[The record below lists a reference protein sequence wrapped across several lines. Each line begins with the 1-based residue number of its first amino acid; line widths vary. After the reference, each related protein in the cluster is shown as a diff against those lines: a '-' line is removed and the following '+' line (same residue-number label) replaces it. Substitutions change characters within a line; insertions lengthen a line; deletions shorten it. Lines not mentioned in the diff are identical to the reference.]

1 MANKDD
7 IGIRGGRILDPGRGV
22 DLVGD
27 VLIREGRIA
36 AVGPDV
42 AAEAERVVDARGLI
56 VCPGLVDIHCH
67 LREPGF
73 EHKETIETGTR
84 AAARGGFTT
93 VCCMANTEPP
103 IDSRASVEHILRTA
117 AAQGVVRVLPIG
129 CITRGRQGKELAEM
143 GDMAEAGAV
152 GFSDDGSPVVD
163 SALMRHALEYVSA
176 FGLPVIEHSEEL
188 SLSHEGVM
196 HEGWVSNR
204 LGLRGIP
211 AAAEET
217 AIARNIAL
225 AELTGAHLH
234 VAHVSTTESVELI
247 RRAKARGV
255 QVTAEVTPHHLT
267 LTDEAVMLA
276 APVLSEVEGTESP
289 GGLAYDTNAKVNPPL
304 RPRADVDACI
314 AGLADGTID
323 AIATDHAPH
332 AIEDKLCE
340 FDFAAFGISGFE
352 TALALC
358 LSLSPDARGRPPSA
372 EANPPLAGVHEG
384 KLDLST
390 VIYKLTAGPVRALGL
405 ERFAPG
411 LGSLAEGAPG
421 DVLVFDPQAEW
432 VVEPERFVSKGK
444 NTPLAGRRLKGRVVA
459 TVYGGQPVFIEE
471 GVMASHGG

>member
-1 MANKDD
+1 MNDSL
-7 IGIRGGRILDPGRGV
+7 GIRGGRILDPGCGV

-27 VLIREGRIA
+27 VLIREGRVA
-36 AVGPDV
+36 AIGPDV
-42 AAEAERVVDARGLI
+42 ATEAEHIVDASGLI

-73 EHKETIETGTR
+73 EHKETMETGTR

-93 VCCMANTEPP
+93 VCSMANTEPA
-103 IDSRASVEHILRTA
+103 IDSRAGVEYILRTA
-117 AAQGVVRVLPIG
+117 AAQGAVRVLPIG
-129 CITRGRQGKELAEM
+129 CISRGRQGKELAEM
-143 GDMAEAGAV
+143 GDLAGAGAV
-152 GFSDDGSPVVD
+152 GFSDDGSPVAD
-163 SALMRHALEYVSA
+163 AALMRHALEYSTA
-176 FGLPVIEHSEEL
+176 FGLPVIEHCEDL
-188 SLSHEGVM
+188 SVSHEGVM

-211 AAAEET
+211 AAAEEA
-217 AIARNIAL
+217 AIARNIGL

-234 VAHVSTTESVELI
+234 VAHVSTRESVELI

-255 QVTAEVTPHHLT
+255 QVTAEVAPHHLA

-276 APVLSEVEGTESP
+276 ATESP

-304 RPRADVDACI
+304 RPRPDVDACI
-314 AGLADGTID
+314 EGLADGTID

-358 LSLSPDARGRPPSA
+358 LSL
-372 EANPPLAGVHEG
+372 VHEG

-405 ERFAPG
+405 ERFVPG

-421 DVLVFDPQAEW
+421 DVLVFDPEAEW

-444 NTPLAGRRLKGRVVA
+444 NTPLAGRTLKGRVVA
-459 TVYGGQPVFIEE
+459 TVCGGRAVFMEE
-471 GVMASHGG
+471 GVAVSHGR

>member
-1 MANKDD
+1 MMASKDS
-7 IGIRGGRILDPGRGV
+7 IGIRGGRILDPGSGV

-42 AAEAERVVDARGLI
+42 GAEAEHIVDASGLI

-67 LREPGF
+67 LRDPGF
-73 EHKETIETGTR
+73 EHKETMETGTR

-93 VCCMANTEPP
+93 VCSMANTEPP
-103 IDSRASVEHILRTA
+103 IDSRAGVEYILRTA
-117 AAQGVVRVLPIG
+117 AAQAMVRVLPIA
-129 CITRGRQGKELAEM
+129 CISRGRQGKELAEM
-143 GDMAEAGAV
+143 GDLAEAGAV
-152 GFSDDGSPVVD
+152 GFSDDGSPVAD
-163 SALMRHALEYVSA
+163 ASLMRHALEYSSA
-176 FGLPVIEHSEEL
+176 FALPVIEHCEEL
-188 SLSHEGVM
+188 SVSHEGVM

-211 AAAEET
+211 AAGEEV
-217 AIARNIAL
+217 AVARNIAL
-225 AELTGAHLH
+225 AELSGAHLH
-234 VAHVSTTESVELI
+234 VAHVSTAGSVELI
-247 RRAKARGV
+247 RGAKARGV
-255 QVTAEVTPHHLT
+255 HVTAEVMPHHLT

-276 APVLSEVEGTESP
+276 AVESP

-304 RPRADVDACI
+304 RPRPDVDACI

-358 LSLSPDARGRPPSA
+358 LSL
-372 EANPPLAGVHEG
+372 VHEG

-390 VIYKLTAGPVRALGL
+390 VIYKLTAGPVQALGL
-405 ERFAPG
+405 ERSVPG

-421 DVLVFDPQAEW
+421 DVLVFDPEAEW
-432 VVEPERFVSKGK
+432 IVDPERFVSKGK

-459 TVYGGQPVFIEE
+459 TVYGGRPVFIEE
-471 GVMASHGG
+471 GVAAR

>member
-1 MANKDD
+1 MANKDS

-22 DLVGD
+22 EVEGD

-42 AAEAERVVDARGLI
+42 AAEGERIVDARGLI

-103 IDSRASVEHILRTA
+103 IDSRAGVEFILRTA
-117 AAQGVVRVLPIG
+117 AAQGMVRVLPIG

-176 FGLPVIEHSEEL
+176 FGLPIIEHSEEL

-211 AAAEET
+211 AAAEEA

-234 VAHVSTTESVELI
+234 VAHVSTRESVELI

-255 QVTAEVTPHHLT
+255 QVTAEVMPHHLA

-276 APVLSEVEGTESP
+276 APVLSEVEGVESP

-358 LSLSPDARGRPPSA
+358 LSL
-372 EANPPLAGVHEG
+372 VHEG

-390 VIYKLTAGPVRALGL
+390 IIYKLTAGPVQALGL
-405 ERFAPG
+405 ERFVPG
-411 LGSLAEGAPG
+411 LGSLAEDAPG
-421 DVLVFDPQAEW
+421 DVLVFDPEAEW
-432 VVEPERFVSKGK
+432 VVDPERFVSKGK

-459 TVYGGQPVFIEE
+459 TVYAGRPVFIEE
-471 GVMASHGG
+471 GVTTSHG

>member
-1 MANKDD
+1 MANKDS

-27 VLIREGRIA
+27 VLMREGRIA

-42 AAEAERVVDARGLI
+42 AAEAERVVDASGLI
-56 VCPGLVDIHCH
+56 VCPGLIDIHCH

-103 IDSRASVEHILRTA
+103 IDSRAGVEFILRTA
-117 AAQGVVRVLPIG
+117 TAQGVVRVLPIG

-176 FGLPVIEHSEEL
+176 FGLPIIEHSEEL

-234 VAHVSTTESVELI
+234 GAHVSTGESVDLI
-247 RRAKARGV
+247 RRAKQRGV
-255 QVTAEVTPHHLT
+255 RVTAEVMPHHLT

-276 APVLSEVEGTESP
+276 ASVLSEVEGVESP

-358 LSLSPDARGRPPSA
+358 LSL
-372 EANPPLAGVHEG
+372 VHEG
-384 KLDLST
+384 KVDLST
-390 VIYKLTAGPVRALGL
+390 LIYKLTAGPVQTLGL
-405 ERFAPG
+405 ERFVPG

-421 DVLVFDPQAEW
+421 DVLVFDPEAEW
-432 VVEPERFVSKGK
+432 VVEPERFASKGK
-444 NTPLAGRRLKGRVVA
+444 NTPLAGRTLKGRVVA
-459 TVYGGQPVFIEE
+459 TMYGGRPVFVEE
-471 GVMASHGG
+471 GVALA

>member
-1 MANKDD
+1 LSKSEPL
-7 IGIRGGRILDPGRGV
+7 GIRGGRILDPGRGV

-36 AVGPDV
+36 AVGPGV
-42 AAEAERVVDARGLI
+42 AAEAEHTIDARGLI

-73 EHKETIETGTR
+73 EHKETIDTGTR
-84 AAARGGFTT
+84 AAAHGGFTT

-103 IDSRASVEHILRTA
+103 TDSRASVEYILRTA
-117 AAQGVVRVLPIG
+117 GAQGAVRVLPIG

-143 GDMAEAGAV
+143 GDLAEAGAV
-152 GFSDDGSPVVD
+152 GFSDDGSPVAD
-163 SALMRHALEYVSA
+163 AALMRHALEYSSA
-176 FGLPVIEHSEEL
+176 FDLAVIEHCEET
-188 SLSHEGVM
+188 SVSHEGVM

-217 AIARNIAL
+217 AVARNIAL

-234 VAHVSTTESVELI
+234 VAHVSTAGSVELI
-247 RRAKARGV
+247 RRAKERGV
-255 QVTAEVTPHHLT
+255 HVTAEVTPHHLA

-276 APVLSEVEGTESP
+276 ATESP

-314 AGLADGTID
+314 EGLADGTID

-340 FDFAAFGISGFE
+340 FDFAAFGISGLE

-358 LSLSPDARGRPPSA
+358 LSLVHAVGAVREPSLQLPVLI
-372 EANPPLAGVHEG
+372 ER
-384 KLDLST
+384 
-390 VIYKLTAGPVRALGL
+390 LTAGPVQALGL
-405 ERFAPG
+405 ARTVPG

-421 DVLVFDPQAEW
+421 DVLVFDPAAEW
-432 VVEPERFVSKGK
+432 VVDPERFVSKGK
-444 NTPLAGRRLKGRVVA
+444 NTPLAGRTLKGRVVA
-459 TVYGGQPVFIEE
+459 TLYGGKVVFIEE
-471 GVMASHGG
+471 GAAIGHGG

>member
-1 MANKDD
+1 MNDFL
-7 IGIRGGRILDPGRGV
+7 GIRGGRILDPGRGV

-42 AAEAERVVDARGLI
+42 AAEAERVIDARGLI

-73 EHKETIETGTR
+73 EHKETIDTGTH
-84 AAARGGFTT
+84 AAAHGGFTT

-103 IDSRASVEHILRTA
+103 IDSRASVEYILRTA
-117 AAQGVVRVLPIG
+117 DAQGVVRVLPIG

-143 GDMAEAGAV
+143 GDLAEAGVV
-152 GFSDDGSPVVD
+152 GLSDDGSPVAD
-163 SALMRHALEYVSA
+163 ASLMRHALEYASA
-176 FGLPVIEHSEEL
+176 FDLAVIEHCEEL
-188 SLSHEGVM
+188 SISHEGVM

-211 AAAEET
+211 AAAED
-217 AIARNIAL
+217 AAVARNIDL
-225 AELTGAHLH
+225 AEFAPAHLH
-234 VAHVSTTESVELI
+234 VAHVSTRESVELI
-247 RRAKARGV
+247 RRAKERGV

-267 LTDEAVMLA
+267 LTDETVMLA
-276 APVLSEVEGTESP
+276 AIESP
-289 GGLAYDTNAKVNPPL
+289 GGLAYDTNAKVSPPL

-352 TALALC
+352 TALASC
-358 LSLSPDARGRPPSA
+358 LSL
-372 EANPPLAGVHEG
+372 VQEG

-390 VIYKLTAGPVRALGL
+390 VIRKLTTGPVQALGL
-405 ERFAPG
+405 ERFVPG

-421 DVLVFDPQAEW
+421 DVLVFDPEAEW
-432 VVEPERFVSKGK
+432 VVDPERFVSKGK
-444 NTPLAGRRLKGRVVA
+444 NTPLAGRRLKGHVMA
-459 TVYGGQPVFIEE
+459 MVYGGRVILVEE
-471 GVMASHGG
+471 GVTASHG

>member
-1 MANKDD
+1 MMANKDS

-42 AAEAERVVDARGLI
+42 AADAERVVDASGLI

-103 IDSRASVEHILRTA
+103 IDSRAGVEFILRTA
-117 AAQGVVRVLPIG
+117 AAQGMVRVLPIG

-176 FGLPVIEHSEEL
+176 FGLPIIEHSEEL

-234 VAHVSTTESVELI
+234 VAHVSTRESVDLI
-247 RRAKARGV
+247 RRAKQRGV
-255 QVTAEVTPHHLT
+255 RVTAEVMPHHLA

-276 APVLSEVEGTESP
+276 APVLSEVEGVESP
-289 GGLAYDTNAKVNPPL
+289 GGLAHSTGSGLAYDTNAKVNPPL

-314 AGLADGTID
+314 AGLANGTID

-358 LSLSPDARGRPPSA
+358 LSV
-372 EANPPLAGVHEG
+372 VHEG

-390 VIYKLTAGPVRALGL
+390 VIYKLTVGPVQTLGL
-405 ERFAPG
+405 ERFVPG

-432 VVEPERFVSKGK
+432 VVEPERLVSKGK

-459 TVYGGQPVFIEE
+459 TVYGGRAVFIEE
-471 GVMASHGG
+471 GVAQQA

>member
-1 MANKDD
+1 MTVNKDS
-7 IGIRGGRILDPGRGV
+7 IGIRGGRVLDPPRGV

-42 AAEAERVVDARGLI
+42 AAGADRTIDARGLI

-67 LREPGF
+67 LRDPGF

-84 AAARGGFTT
+84 AAAHGGFTT

-103 IDSRASVEHILRTA
+103 IDSRASVEYVLRTA
-117 AAQGVVRVLPIG
+117 AAQGAVRVLPIG

-143 GDMAEAGAV
+143 GDLAEAGAV
-152 GFSDDGSPVVD
+152 GFSDDGSPVAD
-163 SALMRHALEYVSA
+163 AALMRHALEYSSA
-176 FGLPVIEHSEEL
+176 FALPVIEHSEEL
-188 SLSHEGVM
+188 SVSHEGVM

-217 AIARNIAL
+217 AVARDIAL

-234 VAHVSTTESVELI
+234 VAHVSTAGSVELV
-247 RRAKARGV
+247 RRAKERGV
-255 QVTAEVTPHHLT
+255 HVTAEVTPHHLA

-276 APVLSEVEGTESP
+276 AVESP

-314 AGLADGTID
+314 EGLADGAID

-332 AIEDKLCE
+332 ATEDKLCE

-358 LSLSPDARGRPPSA
+358 LSL
-372 EANPPLAGVHEG
+372 VHEG

-390 VIYKLTAGPVRALGL
+390 LIYKLTAGPVQALGL
-405 ERFAPG
+405 ARSVPG

-421 DVLVFDPQAEW
+421 DVLVFDPEAEW
-432 VVEPERFVSKGK
+432 LVDPERFISKGK
-444 NTPLAGRRLKGRVVA
+444 NTPLAGRTLKGRVVA
-459 TVYGGQPVFIEE
+459 TVYGGAVLTTAAE
-471 GVMASHGG
+471 VSRR

>member
-1 MANKDD
+1 MNDSL
-7 IGIRGGRILDPGRGV
+7 GIRGGRILDPGSGV

-42 AAEAERVVDARGLI
+42 AAEAERIVDARGLI

-73 EHKETIETGTR
+73 EHKETMETGTR

-103 IDSRASVEHILRTA
+103 IDSRASVEYILRTA
-117 AAQGVVRVLPIG
+117 AAQAMVRVLPIG
-129 CITRGRQGKELAEM
+129 CISRGRQGKELAEM
-143 GDMAEAGAV
+143 GDLAEAGAV
-152 GFSDDGSPVVD
+152 GFSDDGSPVAD
-163 SALMRHALEYVSA
+163 AALMRYALEYSCA
-176 FGLPVIEHSEEL
+176 FALPVIEHCEEL
-188 SLSHEGVM
+188 SISHEGVM

-211 AAAEET
+211 AAAEEA

-234 VAHVSTTESVELI
+234 VAHVSTTGSVELI
-247 RRAKARGV
+247 RGAKARGV
-255 QVTAEVTPHHLT
+255 HVTAEVAPHHLT

-276 APVLSEVEGTESP
+276 AVESP

-405 ERFAPG
+405 ARSVPG

-421 DVLVFDPQAEW
+421 DVLVFDPEAEW
-432 VVEPERFVSKGK
+432 VVEPERFASKGK
-444 NTPLAGRRLKGRVVA
+444 NTPLAGRTLKGKVVA
-459 TVYGGQPVFIEE
+459 TVYGGRPVFIEE
-471 GVMASHGG
+471 GVAASHD

>member
-1 MANKDD
+1 MSESIA
-7 IGIRGGRILDPGRGV
+7 IRGGRILDPGSGV
-22 DLVGD
+22 DQVGD
-27 VLIREGRIA
+27 VLIREGRVA

-42 AAEAERVVDARGLI
+42 ATEAEHIVDASGLI

-103 IDSRASVEHILRTA
+103 IDSRAGVEYILRTA
-117 AAQGVVRVLPIG
+117 AAKAMVRVLPIG
-129 CITRGRQGKELAEM
+129 CISRGRQGKELAEM
-143 GDMAEAGAV
+143 GDLAEAGAV
-152 GFSDDGSPVVD
+152 GFSDDGSPVAD
-163 SALMRHALEYVSA
+163 AALMRHALEYSTA
-176 FGLPVIEHSEEL
+176 FGLPVIEHCEEL
-188 SLSHEGVM
+188 SVSHEGVM

-211 AAAEET
+211 AAAEEA
-217 AIARNIAL
+217 AIARNIGL

-234 VAHVSTTESVELI
+234 VAHVSTRESVELI

-255 QVTAEVTPHHLT
+255 QVTAEVMPHHLA

-276 APVLSEVEGTESP
+276 AVESP

-304 RPRADVDACI
+304 RPRPDVDACI
-314 AGLADGTID
+314 EGLADGTID

-352 TALALC
+352 TALGLC
-358 LSLSPDARGRPPSA
+358 LSL
-372 EANPPLAGVHEG
+372 VHEG

-390 VIYKLTAGPVRALGL
+390 VIYKLTAGPVQALGL
-405 ERFAPG
+405 SRFVPG

-421 DVLVFDPQAEW
+421 DVLVFDPEAEW

-444 NTPLAGRRLKGRVVA
+444 NTPLAGRTLKGRVVA
-459 TVYGGQPVFIEE
+459 TVYGGSAVFVEE
-471 GVMASHGG
+471 GVAQQA

>member
-1 MANKDD
+1 MNNSL
-7 IGIRGGRILDPGRGV
+7 GIRGGRILDPGRGV

-42 AAEAERVVDARGLI
+42 AAEAERIVDARGLI

-84 AAARGGFTT
+84 AAAHGGFTT

-103 IDSRASVEHILRTA
+103 IDSRASVEYILRTA
-117 AAQGVVRVLPIG
+117 GTQGVVRVLPIG

-143 GDMAEAGAV
+143 GDLAEAGVV
-152 GFSDDGSPVVD
+152 GFSDDGSPVAD
-163 SALMRHALEYVSA
+163 ASLMRHALEYASA
-176 FGLPVIEHSEEL
+176 FALPIIEHCEEL
-188 SLSHEGVM
+188 SISHEGVM

-211 AAAEET
+211 AAAED
-217 AIARNIAL
+217 AAVARNIAL

-234 VAHVSTTESVELI
+234 VAHVSTRESVQLI
-247 RRAKARGV
+247 RRAKERGV
-255 QVTAEVTPHHLT
+255 HVTAEVMPHHLT

-276 APVLSEVEGTESP
+276 APVLSEVEGVESP

-314 AGLADGTID
+314 EGLADGTID

-358 LSLSPDARGRPPSA
+358 LSLVQAVGAVR
-372 EANPPLAGVHEG
+372 EPPLQLPVLIER
-384 KLDLST
+384 
-390 VIYKLTAGPVRALGL
+390 LTAGPVRALGL
-405 ERFAPG
+405 ERFVPG

-421 DVLVFDPQAEW
+421 DVLVFDPEAEW
-432 VVEPERFVSKGK
+432 VVDPERFVSKGK

-459 TVYGGQPVFIEE
+459 TVYGGRPVFVEE
-471 GVMASHGG
+471 GVRASHD

>member
-1 MANKDD
+1 MRQSEPL
-7 IGIRGGRILDPGRGV
+7 GIRSGRILDPGRGV

-42 AAEAERVVDARGLI
+42 AAEAERIVDARGLI

-103 IDSRASVEHILRTA
+103 IDSRASVEFILRTA

-143 GDMAEAGAV
+143 GDLAEAGAV
-152 GFSDDGSPVVD
+152 GFSDDGSPVAD
-163 SALMRHALEYVSA
+163 AALMRHALEYVSA
-176 FGLPVIEHSEEL
+176 FGLPIIEHCEEL

-211 AAAEET
+211 AAAEEA
-217 AIARNIAL
+217 AIARNLAL

-234 VAHVSTTESVELI
+234 VVHVSTRESVELT
-247 RRAKARGV
+247 RRAKERGI
-255 QVTAEVTPHHLT
+255 QVTAEVTPHHLA

-276 APVLSEVEGTESP
+276 APVLSEVEGVESP
-289 GGLAYDTNAKVNPPL
+289 SGLAYDTNAKVNPPL
-304 RPRADVDACI
+304 RPRADVNACI

-358 LSLSPDARGRPPSA
+358 LSL
-372 EANPPLAGVHEG
+372 VHEG

-390 VIYKLTAGPVRALGL
+390 VIYKLTAGPVQTLGL
-405 ERFAPG
+405 ERFVAG

-421 DVLVFDPQAEW
+421 DVLVFDPEAEW
-432 VVEPERFVSKGK
+432 VVEPERFASKGR
-444 NTPLAGRRLKGRVVA
+444 NTPLAGRTLKGRVVA
-459 TVYGGQPVFIEE
+459 TVCGGQPVFIEE
-471 GVMASHGG
+471 GVTTSHGG

>member
-1 MANKDD
+1 MMANKGS

-42 AAEAERVVDARGLI
+42 AAEAERIVDARGLI

-103 IDSRASVEHILRTA
+103 IDSRASVEYILRTA
-117 AAQGVVRVLPIG
+117 GSQGVVRVLPIG
-129 CITRGRQGKELAEM
+129 CISRGRQGKELAEM
-143 GDMAEAGAV
+143 GDLAEAGAV
-152 GFSDDGSPVVD
+152 GFSDDGSPVAD
-163 SALMRHALEYVSA
+163 ASLMRHALEYASA
-176 FGLPVIEHSEEL
+176 FDLAVIEHCEDL

-211 AAAEET
+211 PAAED
-217 AIARNIAL
+217 AAVARNIGL
-225 AELTGAHLH
+225 AEFAGAHLH
-234 VAHVSTTESVELI
+234 VAHVSTRESVELI
-247 RRAKARGV
+247 RRAKERGV
-255 QVTAEVTPHHLT
+255 HVTAEVMPHHLA
-267 LTDEAVMLA
+267 LTDEAVMLSA
-276 APVLSEVEGTESP
+276 VESP

-314 AGLADGTID
+314 EGLADGTID

-358 LSLSPDARGRPPSA
+358 LSVVQAV
-372 EANPPLAGVHEG
+372 EAVREPPLQLPVLIER
-384 KLDLST
+384 
-390 VIYKLTAGPVRALGL
+390 LTSGPVRALGL
-405 ERFAPG
+405 ERFVPG

-421 DVLVFDPQAEW
+421 DVLVFDPEAEW
-432 VVEPERFVSKGK
+432 VVDPERFVSKGK
-444 NTPLAGRRLKGRVVA
+444 NTPLAGRTLKGRVVA
-459 TVYGGQPVFIEE
+459 TVYGGRPVFIEE
-471 GVMASHGG
+471 GVTTSHVG

>member
-1 MANKDD
+1 MNESIA
-7 IGIRGGRILDPGRGV
+7 IRGGRILDPGSGV

-36 AVGPDV
+36 TVGPEV
-42 AAEAERVVDARGLI
+42 AAEAEHIVDASGLI

-73 EHKETIETGTR
+73 EHKETMETGTR

-103 IDSRASVEHILRTA
+103 IDSRASVEYILRTA
-117 AAQGVVRVLPIG
+117 AAQAMVRVLPIA
-129 CITRGRQGKELAEM
+129 CISRGRQGKELAEM
-143 GDMAEAGAV
+143 GDLAEAGAV
-152 GFSDDGSPVVD
+152 GFSDDGSPVAD
-163 SALMRHALEYVSA
+163 ASLMRHALEYSSA
-176 FGLPVIEHSEEL
+176 FALPVIEHCEEL
-188 SLSHEGVM
+188 SVAHEGVM

-211 AAAEET
+211 AAAEEA

-234 VAHVSTTESVELI
+234 VAHVSTAGSVELI
-247 RRAKARGV
+247 RGAKARGV
-255 QVTAEVTPHHLT
+255 HVTAEVAPHHLT

-276 APVLSEVEGTESP
+276 ALESP

-304 RPRADVDACI
+304 RPRPDVDACI

-358 LSLSPDARGRPPSA
+358 LS
-372 EANPPLAGVHEG
+372 GVHEG

-390 VIYKLTAGPVRALGL
+390 VIYKLTAGPVQALGL
-405 ERFAPG
+405 ERSVPG

-421 DVLVFDPQAEW
+421 DVLVFDPEAEW
-432 VVEPERFVSKGK
+432 VVEPEHFVSKGK
-444 NTPLAGRRLKGRVVA
+444 NTPLTGRTLKGRVVA
-459 TVYGGQPVFIEE
+459 TVYGGREVFIEE
-471 GVMASHGG
+471 GVAASHG

>member
-1 MANKDD
+1 MNDSL
-7 IGIRGGRILDPGRGV
+7 GIRGGRILDPGQGI

-27 VLIREGRIA
+27 VLIRDGRVA

-42 AAEAERVVDARGLI
+42 AAEADRVVDAAGLI

-93 VCCMANTEPP
+93 VCAMANTEPA
-103 IDSRASVEHILRTA
+103 IDSCAGVEYILRTA
-117 AAQGVVRVLPIG
+117 DAQGVVRVLPIG

-143 GDMAEAGAV
+143 GDMAQAGAV
-152 GFSDDGSPVVD
+152 GFSDDGSPV
-163 SALMRHALEYVSA
+163 ANAGLMRHALEYAST
-176 FGLPVIEHSEEL
+176 FSLPIMEHCEDMT
-188 SLSHEGVM
+188 LSHEGVM

-211 AAAEET
+211 AAAED
-217 AIARNIAL
+217 AAVARNVAL

-234 VAHVSTTESVELI
+234 VAHVSTTGSVELI
-247 RRAKARGV
+247 RAAKRRGA
-255 QVTAEVTPHHLT
+255 QVTAEVAPHHLA
-267 LTDEAVMLA
+267 LTDVAVMLA
-276 APVLSEVEGTESP
+276 AVERP

-304 RPRADVDACI
+304 RPTADVQACI
-314 AGLADGTID
+314 EGLIDGTID

-332 AIEDKLCE
+332 ATEDKLCE

-358 LSLSPDARGRPPSA
+358 LSL
-372 EANPPLAGVHEG
+372 VHEG

-390 VIYKLTAGPVRALGL
+390 VIYKLTIGPVRALNL
-405 ERFAPG
+405 ERFVPG

-421 DVLVFDPQAEW
+421 DVLVLDPNAEW
-432 VVEPERFVSKGK
+432 TVDPERFVSKGK
-444 NTPLAGRRLKGRVVA
+444 NTPLAGRKLKGKVVA
-459 TVYGGQPVFIEE
+459 TVYGGKVVFVEE
-471 GVMASHGG
+471 GVAHQA

>member
-1 MANKDD
+1 MMASKDS
-7 IGIRGGRILDPGRGV
+7 IGIRGGRILDPGSGV

-27 VLIREGRIA
+27 VLIREGRVA
-36 AVGPDV
+36 AVGPEV
-42 AAEAERVVDARGLI
+42 AAEAERIVDASGLI

-67 LREPGF
+67 LRDPGF
-73 EHKETIETGTR
+73 EHKETMETGTR

-93 VCCMANTEPP
+93 VCSMANTEPP
-103 IDSRASVEHILRTA
+103 IDSRAGVEYILRTA
-117 AAQGVVRVLPIG
+117 GAQGMVRVLPIG
-129 CITRGRQGKELAEM
+129 CISRGRQGKELAEM

-152 GFSDDGSPVVD
+152 GFSDDGSPVAD
-163 SALMRHALEYVSA
+163 AALMRHALEYSCA
-176 FGLPVIEHSEEL
+176 FALPVIEHCEEA
-188 SLSHEGVM
+188 SISHEGVM

-211 AAAEET
+211 AAGEE
-217 AIARNIAL
+217 AAVARNIAL

-234 VAHVSTTESVELI
+234 VAHVSTSGSVELI

-255 QVTAEVTPHHLT
+255 HVTAEVAPHHLV

-276 APVLSEVEGTESP
+276 AVESP

-314 AGLADGTID
+314 EGLADGTID

-358 LSLSPDARGRPPSA
+358 LSLVQAV
-372 EANPPLAGVHEG
+372 EAVREPPLQLPVLIER
-384 KLDLST
+384 
-390 VIYKLTAGPVRALGL
+390 LTSGPVRALGL
-405 ERFAPG
+405 ARFVSG

-421 DVLVFDPQAEW
+421 DVLVFDPEAEW

-459 TVYGGQPVFIEE
+459 TVYGGRAVFIGE
-471 GVMASHGG
+471 GVAVSHG